1 MGLLNILFGNKS
13 EKINDYL
20 SNNAVILDVRTKNEF
35 LSNHIPGALHIPLQE
50 LEYRVDEVIKLK
62 KPVIVYCASGA
73 RSDRASHFL
82 RLNNVDAINGGGI
95 YAMKAALK

>member
-13 EKINDYL
+13 EKINNYL
-20 SNNAVILDVRTKNEF
+20 SKNAVILDVRTKNEF
-35 LSNHIPGALHIPLQE
+35 LGEHIAGALHIPLQE
-50 LEYRVDEVIKLK
+50 LEYRVDEIIKLK

-73 RSDRASHFL
+73 RSDRASNFL
-82 RLNNVDAINGGGI
+82 RLNKVDAINGGGL

>member
-82 RLNNVDAINGGGI
+82 RLNKVDAINGGGI